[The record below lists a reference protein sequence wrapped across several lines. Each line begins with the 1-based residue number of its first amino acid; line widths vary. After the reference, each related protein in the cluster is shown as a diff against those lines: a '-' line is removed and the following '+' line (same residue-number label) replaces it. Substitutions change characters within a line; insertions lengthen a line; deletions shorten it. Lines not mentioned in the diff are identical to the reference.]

1 MSGTVIDTSGG
12 IHTFNSIANVDLNG
26 KVTSSFAIKKADN
39 DFYSNY
45 IKINGKYITTN
56 TIPNASTNVN
66 PNTAQTTPTNGCT
79 FSIAGDFYLFN
90 TPTTTKA
97 SGITRGVMGIGT
109 GTVADG
115 NIMDIY
121 GGNVY
126 NDLIFLNKGAVGI
139 GTNVTTN
146 IGTNMLYINGDGECT
161 GTFKLGNIGITNLVV
176 PGYVGLGTA
185 TYTTAATVGIYTPTT
200 INNTTLSVYNSTTP
214 VTISNTT
221 NTSATALN
229 DPQNTFRLVRSGTGA
244 QSGPASVYFAL
255 SRWEN
260 QNWHSRTRL
269 DIKLGHDNDAENDS
283 RHTTPM
289 TIFSD
294 GRVYMTQIY
303 SGRINAHVNTGSES
317 YVMMTSSGY
326 GDPDNNTSVT
336 FIGLGSEGTHFCK
349 SAIGHIRQGGYD
361 IGSIVMAFRTDQN
374 YISPT
379 RNDIK
384 FIFDYNGN
392 LTCAGFYGN
401 GSGLTGVNATYATQA
416 NGNFFLNGNTIYTA
430 GSTNDLYN
438 GTYLQN
444 SVLSFVN
451 NSYSTGYI
459 SFGVGDWQIYEA
471 GAIYMDASQWGT
483 QRTWLTYRCTSLGST
498 GHRFIGPVG
507 LGTTPNGDQLA
518 INGNIGFVDG
528 NNALMNRGGSLHFRT
543 TAYGMGGDHV
553 RFDTNGSCY
562 QANNS
567 ANWATSSDKRV
578 KENIEIANY
587 ELCNSNIENVDLY
600 RFNYNQNYIISN
612 DQKNLGFIADI
623 IEKYY
628 PKSVSYRDYQLL
640 DGTIIKDFKSID
652 ISQINFTLYGA
663 VKYLQSSIK
672 IIKNDLNIINEKYLK
687 KNFNKNNNIYDEKY
701 IGYIVSYKDKKFY
714 ENLYSIELSSVE
726 NDKKIAGVICNI
738 NNNITINNV
747 NNGKVYVCDYNG
759 TIEIGDFITTSPI
772 IGIGMKQNDDILHN
786 YTVAKVITN
795 CDFNPKYIPVKEQLT
810 SNYYINYIN
819 CNLTSNILETKL
831 YKNFHTIDNVN
842 IKYIYDMYCSNL
854 DNYKSEYKEYFTS
867 NIEYILVENSNI
879 NGSNVYTSNIYNSN
893 ISYFITNYS
902 NIQCPNY
909 NVMDMNKE
917 VKNIFCYKCEKHN
930 VINEN
935 IYYGNSNYISY
946 SNILYNNKIIYSSNY
961 MIEKTINIYDDYG
974 YPIYINKLDI
984 NSNILYDYEY
994 DMKYIY
1000 LDGTITT
1007 KDDYTSNYLTSNIYR
1022 MALVDCTYRCG

>member
-1 MSGTVIDTSGG
+1 MDNTDAVINTLPFSLA
-12 IHTFNSIANVDLNG
+12 SSLNP
-26 KVTSSFAIKKADN
+26 TRINRAFALLKADN
-39 DFYSNY
+39 HFSGDQYFYAGWTQDTTAGNGSA
-45 IKINGKYITTN
+45 IGTRKTTMKINIHG
-56 TIPNASTNVN
+56 NV
-66 PNTAQTTPTNGCT
+66 
-79 FSIAGDFYLFN
+79 
-90 TPTTTKA
+90 
-97 SGITRGVMGIGT
+97 GIGST
-109 GTVADG
+109 GDSATYDRADDVYKLKIYDG
-115 NIMDIY
+115 NI
-121 GGNVY
+121 Y
-126 NDLIFLNKGAVGI
+126 NDLIFINKGAIGI
-139 GTNVTTN
+139 GTDVTTN

-185 TYTTAATVGIYTPTT
+185 TYTTAGTVGIYTPTT

-221 NTSATALN
+221 NTSATVLN

-289 TIFSD
+289 TMYSD
-294 GRVYMTQIY
+294 GRVNVNGSLNCGVIKAY
-303 SGRINAHVNTGSES
+303 VNTGNES
-317 YVMMTSSGY
+317 YVMMTASGY
-326 GDPDNNTSVT
+326 GDGDNNTSVT
-336 FIGLGSEGTHFCK
+336 FIGLGSEGTYFCK
-349 SAIGHIRQGGYD
+349 SAIGHIRQGHFD
-361 IGSIVMAFRTDQN
+361 VGSIVMAFRTDGT
-374 YISPT
+374 YINPT

-384 FIFDYNGN
+384 FTFDYNGN

-401 GSGLTGVNATYATQA
+401 GSGLTGVPITNAT
-416 NGNFFLNGNTIYTA
+416 GNFFLNGNTLYTA
-430 GSTNDLYN
+430 GSTSDYFN

-451 NSYSTGYI
+451 NSYAGGNI
-459 SFGVGDWQIYEA
+459 IFGVGDWQTYE
-471 GAIYMDASQWGT
+471 GARIYMDATQWGGNP
-483 QRTWLTYRCTSLGST
+483 RTWLTYRCTSLAST
-498 GHRFIGPVG
+498 GHYFIGTVA

-600 RFNYNQNYIISN
+600 RFNYNQNYMISN

-628 PKSVSYRDYQLL
+628 PKSVSYRDYELL

-687 KNFNKNNNIYDEKY
+687 TNICKNNNIYEENN
-701 IGYIVSYKDKKFY
+701 IGYIVSYKDKKCY

-726 NDKKIAGVICNI
+726 NDKKVAGVISNI
-738 NNNITINNV
+738 NNNITINNI
-747 NNGKVYVCDYNG
+747 NNCKVYVCDYNG
-759 TIEIGDFITTSPI
+759 EIEIGDYITTSPI
-772 IGIGMKQNDDILHN
+772 KGIGMKQKDDILHN
-786 YTVAKVITN
+786 YTVAKMIIN
-795 CDFNPKYIPVKEQLT
+795 CDFNPKYIPMKEQLT
-810 SNYYINYIN
+810 SNYYINYTN

-831 YKNFHTIDNVN
+831 YKNFHTVDNVN
-842 IKYIYDMYCSNL
+842 IKYRYDMYCSNI
-854 DNYKSEYKEYFTS
+854 DNYKCEYKDFFTS

-879 NGSNVYTSNIYNSN
+879 NGLDIFTSNIYNSN
-893 ISYFITNYS
+893 ILYYITNYS

-909 NVMDMNKE
+909 NIMDVNKE
-917 VKNIFCYKCEKHN
+917 EKNIYCYKCEKHN
-930 VINEN
+930 VIKEK
-935 IYYGNSNYISY
+935 IYYGTSNYISY

-961 MIEKTINIYDDYG
+961 MIEKTINIYDDNG
-974 YPIYINKLDI
+974 YPIYKNKLDI
-984 NSNILYDYEY
+984 NSNIVYDYEY
-994 DMKYIY
+994 DIKYIDINGNIKNY
-1000 LDGTITT
+1000 N
-1007 KDDYTSNYLTSNIYR
+1007 DYTSNNMSSNIYR
-1022 MALVDCTYRCG
+1022 MALLDCKIVCS